1 VEKIRDYY
9 KLTKPGVLYGN
20 AITAGAGFLFA
31 SRGTI
36 DWGLFAWLMIGTT
49 LVIAS
54 ACVINNYLDQD
65 IDSLMER
72 TKKRP
77 LIEGR
82 VSGRGAVLFSI
93 ILGIVGIGLLIAKTN
108 NLVVITGIVG
118 FIDYVW
124 LYGMLSKRLS
134 MYGTLVGSISG
145 ATPILAGYVA
155 VTGTLDVGAIIVFL
169 ILFFWQ
175 MPEFY
180 SISVYR
186 RKEYAAA
193 KIPVIS
199 VVLGVAKTKW
209 HIFWFTLAYVIS
221 TLLLSIFGYAGYIYS
236 VVMGILGFYW
246 IWLAIKGLQT
256 KQDDAWARKM
266 FFFSLITLLVFCL
279 MISIDG
285 YLP

>member
-77 LIEGR
+77 LIEGK

-108 NLVVITGIVG
+108 DLVVITGIVG

-236 VVMGILGFYW
+236 VVMGILGVYW
-246 IWLAIKGLQT
+246 IWLAIKGLKT

-279 MISIDG
+279 MISIDA